1 MKRIYTII
9 CAAIVICLAAT
20 GCRQNASDGNA
31 VMKPSSVGTVETGP
45 DTLKVMTYNL
55 RFGELAAM
63 SDFADFINAESPD
76 IVALQEC
83 DWATYRER
91 APKQNGVKFV
101 NELAYRTGMFGL
113 YGKSMD
119 YKGGYYGIGLLSR
132 YPIVKS
138 ERIPL
143 PNICGADGKPTAEP
157 RVMLLA
163 EIELPSGRHVTFV
176 CTHLEVSSS
185 EIRVMQAEFI
195 NERMEDVAPALLAG
209 DFNSTPDTPEIAE
222 ICSEWKNLTG
232 PDFTISSTEPVKKI
246 DYIFGRPKD
255 EVEMVSTKTVSGVTL
270 SDHLPIVSTV
280 VL

>member
-1 MKRIYTII
+1 MKRICNII
-9 CAAIVICLAAT
+9 SAAVFICLAAT

-31 VMKPSSVGTVETGP
+31 VMKPSSAGTVETGP

-55 RFGELAAM
+55 RFGELASM

-163 EIELPSGRHVTFV
+163 EIELPSGRHITFIS
-176 CTHLEVSSS
+176 THLEVSSS
-185 EIRVMQAEFI
+185 EIRVVQAEFI

-209 DFNSTPDTPEIAE
+209 DFNSAPDTPEIAE

-232 PDFTISSTEPVKKI
+232 PDFTISSTKPVKKI

-255 EVEMVSTKTVSGVTL
+255 KVEMVSTKTVSGVTL

>member
-9 CAAIVICLAAT
+9 CAALVICLAAT

-31 VMKPSSVGTVETGP
+31 VMKPSSAGTVETGP

-55 RFGELAAM
+55 RFGELASM

-91 APKQNGVKFV
+91 APKQHGVKFI

-113 YGKSMD
+113 YGKSID

-138 ERIPL
+138 ERIRL
-143 PNICGADGKPTAEP
+143 PNICDADGKPTAEP

-163 EIELPSGRHVTFV
+163 EIELPSGRHVTCV
-176 CTHLEVSSS
+176 STHLEVSSS
-185 EIRVMQAEFI
+185 EIRVVQAEFI

-209 DFNSTPDTPEIAE
+209 DFNSAPDTPEIAE

-232 PDFTISSTEPVKKI
+232 PDFTISSTKPVKKI

-255 EVEMVSTKTVSGVTL
+255 KVEMVSTKTVSGVTL